1 MHTVV
6 IRIPTR
12 EKNYD
17 NVCEYLKD
25 ECHAHGKY
33 TDGQAIDNI
42 PCPINAFRC
51 PFNYE
56 SCLEVEPNDWF
67 KIIVI
72 DPKHWD

>member
-1 MHTVV
+1 MHTV
-6 IRIPTR
+6 IIKIPTNER
-12 EKNYD
+12 NYD
-17 NVCEYLKD
+17 NFCEFLAD
-25 ECHAHGKY
+25 ECHVHGKNLEEHNP
-33 TDGQAIDNI
+33 DAL

-72 DPKHWD
+72 DPKPWD